1 MGYSGTPGYSLLE
14 SLPRKMFRL
23 AVVACCLA
31 LAAAEADP
39 YYGSY
44 GHSLGY
50 SGYGG
55 YAGYGGYGGYGVKT
69 VAAHQPYGYAASGH
83 YIADSIGA
91 RHIAKR
97 EAEADAYYGSYG
109 YGGLGAYGYGGYGAG
124 YGAVLATDTP
134 ALAGAYAAPA
144 TSASIAVRGYGTPA
158 TVGAYQPYGYAASGH
173 YRADSVGAVHIAKR
187 SADPFYGHGYG
198 HGYGYGYAGPVAT
211 GVSTVPHAG
220 FPLQGYAQGYG
231 YGHGYGY

>member
-1 MGYSGTPGYSLLE
+1 MGKYSLLG
-14 SLPRKMFRL
+14 SHLKMFRL
-23 AVVACCLA
+23 AVLACCLA

-44 GHSLGY
+44 GYGLGY

-55 YAGYGGYGGYGVKT
+55 YGLGYAGH
-69 VAAHQPYGYAASGH
+69 AGYAAYGH
-83 YIADSIGA
+83 YVADSLGA

-124 YGAVLATDTP
+124 YGAVLATGTP

-144 TSASIAVRGYGTPA
+144 TSAAIAVRGYGTAA

-173 YRADSVGAVHIAKR
+173 YRADSLGAVHIAKR
-187 SADPFYGHGYG
+187 SADPYYGHGYG
-198 HGYGYGYAGPVAT
+198 LGYGYAGPIAT
-211 GVSTVPHAG
+211 GVSSVSPAG

-231 YGHGYGY
+231 YGYGYYH

>member
-1 MGYSGTPGYSLLE
+1 
-14 SLPRKMFRL
+14 MFRL

-31 LAAAEADP
+31 PAATEADP

-50 SGYGG
+50 
-55 YAGYGGYGGYGVKT
+55 AG
-69 VAAHQPYGYAASGH
+69 SGH
-83 YIADSIGA
+83 YVADSIGA

-109 YGGLGAYGYGGYGAG
+109 YGGLSAYGYGGYGAG
-124 YGAVLATDTP
+124 YGAVLATGTP

-173 YRADSVGAVHIAKR
+173 YRADSLGAVHIAKR
-187 SADPFYGHGYG
+187 SADPYYG
-198 HGYGYGYAGPVAT
+198 
-211 GVSTVPHAG
+211 
-220 FPLQGYAQGYG
+220 L
-231 YGHGYGY
+231 

>member
-1 MGYSGTPGYSLLE
+1 MGTQSTWDSLLE

-55 YAGYGGYGGYGVKT
+55 YGLGYAGHVGYAGYAGYGGYGVKT

-83 YIADSIGA
+83 YVADSIGA

-97 EAEADAYYGSYG
+97 EAEADAYYGYYG
-109 YGGLGAYGYGGYGAG
+109 YGGLGAYGYGGYGHG
-124 YGAVLATDTP
+124 YGAVLATGTP
-134 ALAGAYAAPA
+134 AL
-144 TSASIAVRGYGTPA
+144 
-158 TVGAYQPYGYAASGH
+158 VGAYQPYGYAASGH
-173 YRADSVGAVHIAKR
+173 YRADSLGAVHIAKR
-187 SADPFYGHGYG
+187 SADPYYGHGYG
-198 HGYGYGYAGPVAT
+198 AGYGYGYAGPIAT
-211 GVSTVPHAG
+211 GVSTVSHAG

-231 YGHGYGY
+231 YGYGYGRYSAHL

>member
-1 MGYSGTPGYSLLE
+1 MG
-14 SLPRKMFRL
+14 KMFRL

-55 YAGYGGYGGYGVKT
+55 YGLGYAGHVGYAGYAGYGGYGGYGVKT
-69 VAAHQPYGYAASGH
+69 VAAHQPCGYAASGH
-83 YIADSIGA
+83 YVADSIGA

-124 YGAVLATDTP
+124 YGAVLATGTP

-211 GVSTVPHAG
+211 GVSTVSHAG